1 MASSGLS
8 SRYYL
13 TGTGCV
19 TLAGIIAAAKATNC
33 KITDMR
39 FMCVG
44 TFNVAYAWCYVNT
57 CADKRDLLLYGRAL
71 G

>member
-1 MASSGLS
+1 
-8 SRYYL
+8 
-13 TGTGCV
+13 V

-44 TFNVAYAWCYVNT
+44 TFTLKYTWCYVNT
-57 CADKRDLLLYGRAL
+57 CADKRDLLLYGLSRKRAL
-71 G
+71 V